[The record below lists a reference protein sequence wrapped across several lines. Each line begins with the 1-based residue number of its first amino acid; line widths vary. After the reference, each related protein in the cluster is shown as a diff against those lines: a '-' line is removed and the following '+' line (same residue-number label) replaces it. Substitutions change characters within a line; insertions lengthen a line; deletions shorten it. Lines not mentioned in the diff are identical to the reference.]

1 MIRKSTI
8 NLKFANICK
17 LEKIKEIAE
26 EYQKAVNFFINILWE
41 QKQFSGNF
49 VKDTSADSWL
59 SARMKQAAAKQALS
73 AVKSQ
78 RKKKHKPVL
87 NRPVMELDSRF
98 ADIRQDVNHF
108 DI

>member
-1 MIRKSTI
+1 MIRKSAI

-26 EYQKAVNFFINILWE
+26 EYQKAVNFFIDILWE

-59 SARMKQAAAKQALS
+59 SARMKRAAAKQALS
-73 AVKSQ
+73 AVKSR
-78 RKKKHKPVL
+78 RKKKRNTSL
-87 NRPVMELDSRF
+87 S
-98 ADIRQDVNHF
+98 
-108 DI
+108 

>member
-26 EYQKAVNFFINILWE
+26 EYQKADFFIDILWE

-73 AVKSQ
+73 AVKSR
-78 RKKKHKPVL
+78 RKKKRNTSL
-87 NRPVMELDSRF
+87 S
-98 ADIRQDVNHF
+98 
-108 DI
+108 